1 MLMLVAMEGGVM
13 VVRLF
18 VPPPGP
24 RWAPGPE
31 LCLRHK
37 LPRDIRDT
45 EARVTIC
52 DTDEI
57 VAMYI
62 HELSPTAGQGPSA
75 PGKYVSV
82 LIIQRHVKYHPF
94 LSVPRKNAAS

>member
-18 VPPPGP
+18 VPPPDP
-24 RWAPGPE
+24 PGG
-31 LCLRHK
+31 LHVQHLFLRHK

-62 HELSPTAGQGPSA
+62 HESCHPPLVRVRVRLGNM
-75 PGKYVSV
+75 SV
-82 LIIQRHVKYHPF
+82 C
-94 LSVPRKNAAS
+94 